1 MNLKSKI
8 GNRKLRPGHIIAID
22 GPAGSGKSTLAR
34 LLAEKLGFTY
44 IDTGAMYRAVAL
56 RAYEQEIDIEDKNS
70 LKDFCSKINLYF
82 ENKNGSNKIFIDGKD
97 YSEKIRTPFVSQLSS
112 KVSSQ
117 KVVRDAMVKAQRSLA
132 EKGSV
137 IMEGRDIGTVVF
149 PDADVKLY
157 LDASPEVRGKRR
169 YMELKE
175 KGEDVSLD
183 KIIEEVR
190 ARDKRDST
198 RQHAPLTMAKDAVY
212 IDTGNMGL
220 QDVLAKMLKIVKEK
234 LTIGNTCC

>member
-1 MNLKSKI
+1 GGRKKVG
-8 GNRKLRPGHIIAID
+8 GNQL
-22 GPAGSGKSTLAR
+22 
-34 LLAEKLGFTY
+34 
-44 IDTGAMYRAVAL
+44 
-56 RAYEQEIDIEDKNS
+56 N
-70 LKDFCSKINLYF
+70 
-82 ENKNGSNKIFIDGKD
+82 ENRIFIDGND

-117 KVVRDAMVKAQRSLA
+117 KVVRDSMVKAQRSLA
-132 EKGSV
+132 ENGSV
-137 IMEGRDIGTVVF
+137 IMEGRDISTVVF

-157 LDASPEVRGKRR
+157 LDASPEIRGKRR
-169 YMELKE
+169 YKELEE

-190 ARDKRDST
+190 VRDKRDST
-198 RQHAPLTMAKDAVY
+198 RQYAPLTMAKDAIY
-212 IDTGNMGL
+212 IDTSNMEL